1 MTYFQDVVKFVRK
14 GEKGFAI
21 LAGDTFPIDVYS
33 HLPCVFEDNDIP
45 YVFVPSKHDLGAA
58 IGSKRPTC
66 VLLIK
71 PGDEYAS
78 DFGKTIKV
86 NTCIIHMWSERGA
99 SGPKIEFNREFKEI
113 QKLPTA
119 LSV

>member
-1 MTYFQDVVKFVRK
+1 MYFQDVVKFVRK
-14 GEKGFAI
+14 GEKGFAV

-33 HLPCVFEDNDIP
+33 HLPCVFEDNEIP

-71 PGDEYAS
+71 PGDDYIG

-86 NTCIIHMWSERGA
+86 HTSSFIRPQQCLIS
-99 SGPKIEFNREFKEI
+99 SGCTGGIFGPRKF
-113 QKLPTA
+113 
-119 LSV
+119 

>member
-1 MTYFQDVVKFVRK
+1 MKFVRK

-33 HLPCVFEDNDIP
+33 HLPCVFEDNEIP

-71 PGDEYAS
+71 PGEAYMS

-86 NTCIIHMWSERGA
+86 RIPLLSNFFFHLSHLGNPEAANCSLRLSGLWTMER
-99 SGPKIEFNREFKEI
+99 
-113 QKLPTA
+113 L
-119 LSV
+119 L